1 MAETFQVLQIGL
13 SFVVFDNDKGLKI
26 YPFNFYVFPR
36 TPRAYDTNMT
46 LQLGCVKF
54 NSSNGMDWN
63 KWIKEGVNYVKVSE
77 MKEMQEQSKGK
88 TVKSMID
95 CLSPDWQEIAQRF
108 VRKVRETNQEKE
120 GLEHHFSL
128 DSYSTINK
136 HLKNLFYK
144 CLEEDPQLSLSFA
157 EEEEGIVIKKV
168 SQKEKE
174 KQMMKQE
181 EEVYGFALLFD

>member
-1 MAETFQVLQIGL
+1 MIKQLRYVAETFQILQIGL

-36 TPRAYDTNMT
+36 TPRASDINLTI
-46 LQLGCVKF
+46 QLGCLKF

-63 KWIKEGVNYVKVSE
+63 KWINKGVNYVKVSE

-88 TVKSMID
+88 TVMSMIES
-95 CLSPDWQEIAQRF
+95 LSPDWQDIAKRF
-108 VRKVRETNQEKE
+108 IRVIRATNQENE

-128 DSYSTINK
+128 DKYRTINK
-136 HLKNLFYK
+136 YLKNLFYK
-144 CLEEDPQLSLSFA
+144 CLEEDQQLSLSFT

-168 SQKEKE
+168 SQK
-174 KQMMKQE
+174 
-181 EEVYGFALLFD
+181 